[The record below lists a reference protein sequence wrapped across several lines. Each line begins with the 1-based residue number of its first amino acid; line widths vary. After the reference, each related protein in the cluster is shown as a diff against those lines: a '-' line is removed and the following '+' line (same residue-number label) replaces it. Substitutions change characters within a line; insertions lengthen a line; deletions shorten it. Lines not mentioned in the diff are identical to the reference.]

1 MSNIDKQALRN
12 LAVAAKLAPS
22 WYAVGEFGDVVDP
35 AKPEWKPVH
44 EFCKTFTAARVLALL
59 DELEA
64 KEKQIDDLKA
74 TTAHSNAGWT
84 ETHVQEA
91 RAEAAEKLI
100 AELTEIIRSGRKF
113 ISEYAGLGDIGAAEF
128 IKIIDR
134 AAAGKGEE
142 S

>member
-1 MSNIDKQALRN
+1 MSNIDKLGLRIT
-12 LAVAAKLAPS
+12 AEKAKDNFMPNIM
-22 WYAVGEFGDVVDP
+22 VPTRD
-35 AKPEWKPVH
+35 
-44 EFCKTFTAARVLALL
+44 VLALL